1 MNLEIV
7 DSFKN
12 KYLELCGEY
21 MHACQ
26 AFPTTAPKDIPEAML
41 ILDRIKRFECL
52 VKEFY
57 SLEWD
62 NISFGFKEVKREL
75 GFFEE

>member
-1 MNLEIV
+1 M
-7 DSFKN
+7 K
-12 KYLELCGEY
+12 
-21 MHACQ
+21 A
-26 AFPTTAPKDIPEAML
+26 TTAPKDIPEAML

-57 SLEWD
+57 NLEWD
-62 NISFGFKEVKREL
+62 SISFGFKEVKRKL